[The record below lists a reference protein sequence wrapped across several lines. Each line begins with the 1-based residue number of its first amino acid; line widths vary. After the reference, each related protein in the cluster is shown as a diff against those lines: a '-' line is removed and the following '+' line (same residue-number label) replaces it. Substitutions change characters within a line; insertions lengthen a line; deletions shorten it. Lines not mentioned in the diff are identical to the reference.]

1 MEVRQHPTGIFVCA
15 ISALFFHFAALAA
28 DITILSSNAMTET
41 MKELTPQFEKLTGH
55 KLLGIYEPTNLILER
70 LKRGETADV
79 VILLKPNLHELIK
92 SKGAREGTAVDVA
105 KTGLSLAMKS
115 GGIKPDISTKE
126 SFRKVMLESE
136 SIVISKV
143 GASGIQFKR
152 ALESLD
158 ILNQIQPRIQEM
170 DGAGRVGGYV
180 VDGRA
185 QYAVQLRSELL
196 PVKGVE
202 VIGPLPGN
210 LNFEIVLTAAVA
222 ATAKHEAPAAELI
235 KFLSAPAAAATYLKT
250 GMEPL

>member
-1 MEVRQHPTGIFVCA
+1 MKYPRRSTGAFACAFVA
-15 ISALFFHFAALAA
+15 LVIHFSAAAA
-28 DITILSSNAMTET
+28 DITVLSSNAMTET

-55 KLLGIYEPTNLILER
+55 KLVGVYEPTNLILQR
-70 LKRGETADV
+70 LTRGEAADV
-79 VILLKPNLHELIK
+79 VILLKPNLNDLIK
-92 SKGAREGTAVDVA
+92 RNGVREGTAVDVA

-115 GGIKPDISTKE
+115 GGIRPDISTKE
-126 SFRKVMLESE
+126 SFRKAMLEAQ

-158 ILNQIQPRIQEM
+158 VLQQVQPRIQEM

-196 PVKGVE
+196 PVQGVE
-202 VIGPLPGN
+202 VIGPLPGD
-210 LNFEIVLTAAVA
+210 LNFEIVLTAAVSA
-222 ATAKHEAPAAELI
+222 NAKNEGPAAELI
-235 KFLSAPAAAATYLKT
+235 QFLSAPTVAPTYRKT